1 MIGGLSVSR
10 MRCCLDCVGVDMV
23 KLRGS
28 HPAMT
33 KFGRYLLSKYNSDK
47 HLQMITAELVTRE
60 LRPYNGS
67 AESAELDDAWL
78 VRFDTEQDLT
88 FFVLRWS

>member
-1 MIGGLSVSR
+1 MKCGF
-10 MRCCLDCVGVDMV
+10 DCVGVDMV

-33 KFGRYLLSKYNSDK
+33 KFGRYLLSKYNNDE

-67 AESAELDDAWL
+67 AELDDAWL
-78 VRFDTEQDLT
+78 VQFDTEQDLT

>member
-1 MIGGLSVSR
+1 MKCGF
-10 MRCCLDCVGVDMV
+10 DYTGVDMV

-67 AESAELDDAWL
+67 AELDDAWL

>member
-47 HLQMITAELVTRE
+47 HLQMITAELITRE
-60 LRPYNGS
+60 LRPYNG
-67 AESAELDDAWL
+67 SAELDDAWL

>member
-10 MRCCLDCVGVDMV
+10 MRCCLDCGGVDMV

-33 KFGRYLLSKYNSDK
+33 KFGRYLLSKYNSDE

-60 LRPYNGS
+60 LRPYNG
-67 AESAELDDAWL
+67 SAELDDAWL